1 MIREKTEENIAKI
14 FIFLLNIPIQVGLK
28 LRETVFFCLY
38 DVYTLSPHAFAF
50 AFAFVLLMEKSDG
63 PVMLITKKNTSA
75 LSFFIS
81 FFKLEKDIIIGI
93 SRNMRCLCPFLLE
106 KEVETGKPVLS

>member
-63 PVMLITKKNTSA
+63 PVMLITKKKIPLLYHFSYLFLSSKKILLLESHETCVVSA
-75 LSFFIS
+75 LSS
-81 FFKLEKDIIIGI
+81 
-93 SRNMRCLCPFLLE
+93 
-106 KEVETGKPVLS
+106 